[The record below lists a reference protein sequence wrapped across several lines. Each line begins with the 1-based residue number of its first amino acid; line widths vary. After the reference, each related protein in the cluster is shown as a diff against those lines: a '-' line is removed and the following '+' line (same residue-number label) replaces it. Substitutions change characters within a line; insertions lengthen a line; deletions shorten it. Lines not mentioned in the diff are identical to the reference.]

1 MSKNKKRRNKSRNRK
16 SAAKV
21 EPSLSTLDNVTTT
34 STGSLL
40 PSRYESDSFNIQQ
53 SNVSDISTAGGSSI
67 DPSDKKRKDLHAMTS
82 ANDLLMINRKRNKRR
97 RTTPESLQD
106 QNDSK
111 SMNDNAGKNEGELY
125 ATTLL

>member
-21 EPSLSTLDNVTTT
+21 EPSLSALDNVTTT

-53 SNVSDISTAGGSSI
+53 SNVSDITSAGIQSSI

-111 SMNDNAGKNEGELY
+111 SMNDNAGKNEGDRVFR
-125 ATTLL
+125 